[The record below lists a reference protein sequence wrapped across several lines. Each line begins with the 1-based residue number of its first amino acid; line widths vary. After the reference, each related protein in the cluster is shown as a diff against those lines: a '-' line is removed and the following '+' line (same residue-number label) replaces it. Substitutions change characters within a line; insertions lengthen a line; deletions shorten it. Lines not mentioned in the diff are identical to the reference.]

1 MSYTVIG
8 LAVGLVL
15 GLTAAFGGFGAMA
28 LVALLGAL
36 GALVGRFLDGQLDL
50 AALGGGPRDRGPR

>member
-1 MSYTVIG
+1 MNLTTIG

-28 LVALLGAL
+28 IVALLGAL
-36 GALVGRFLDGQLDL
+36 GALIGRFLDGQLDL
-50 AALGGGPRDRGPR
+50 SALRGGGRDRGPR